1 MVKSHNF
8 KNGWE
13 FSAIAKDA
21 NPKIKGTGPYSSEIL
36 HI

>member
-13 FSAIAKDA
+13 FSAITKDV
-21 NPKIKGTGPYSSEIL
+21 NPKIKGTGKVLVI
-36 HI
+36 II

>member
-13 FSAIAKDA
+13 FSAIMKDV
-21 NPKIKGTGPYSSEIL
+21 NPKIKGTGKVLVI
-36 HI
+36 II